1 MGHRADERFL
11 MCSTFKALA
20 SAMVLARVDKGVE
33 KLDRRIVFSKEVL
46 VYFSPLTETRVGGEG
61 MSVAE
66 LCMATLTQSDNTAV
80 NLLLESFG
88 GLQPLPNLSVPSATN

>member
-1 MGHRADERFL
+1 MRRQ
-11 MCSTFKALA
+11 
-20 SAMVLARVDKGVE
+20 LARVDKGVE

-46 VYFSPLTETRVGGEG
+46 VYFSPVTETRVGGEG

-88 GLQPLPNLSVPSATN
+88 GLQP